1 MKFKQ
6 KTILFLSLCVV
17 IVSASGCKNL
27 NNKVTDSTIDKSDL
41 VLPQDT
47 QKEGDVISPSSK

>member
-1 MKFKQ
+1 M
-6 KTILFLSLCVV
+6 
-17 IVSASGCKNL
+17 SASGCKNL